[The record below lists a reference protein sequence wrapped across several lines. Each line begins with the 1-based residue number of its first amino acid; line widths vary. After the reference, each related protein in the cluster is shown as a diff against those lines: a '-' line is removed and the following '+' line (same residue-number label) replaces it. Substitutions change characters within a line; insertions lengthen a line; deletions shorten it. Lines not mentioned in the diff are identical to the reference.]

1 MSQIDIFLLF
11 PQTEE
16 EILRL
21 GDNLDLYKDIP
32 KQLALIKQLVRTG
45 EYKLFYDSENITA
58 FCKQAAILCGGKYLD
73 NIRRQLLYLLGK
85 KALDVAHTKNPN
97 PSHDYYQW
105 FSDTTSVI
113 IKTDSLHRCAA
124 ENKLTGNDS
133 AIISFSYEDPWNRDI
148 IPLIQE
154 SRYNNT
160 LPQICNIPYFN
171 PVGTFIEWYKSKI
184 LDNRSFSLTDITRFE
199 RTNKFYEKS
208 KRRIYKERS
217 TNRYWYYDFFH
228 SDNKEHYEV
237 FDNIG
242 NHVGEADMNG
252 VLDETKKD
260 KTKSIRGII

>member
-1 MSQIDIFLLF
+1 MPQLDIFLLF
-11 PQTEE
+11 PQSDE
-16 EILRL
+16 EIFRL
-21 GDNLDLYKDIP
+21 SDDLDLYKDIP
-32 KQLALIKQLVRTG
+32 KQLNFIKKSIRTG
-45 EYKLFYDSENITA
+45 EYKLFYDSENIAA
-58 FCKQAAILCGGKYLD
+58 FCEKAAILCSGSYLD
-73 NIRRQLLYLLGK
+73 DIRDQLLYLLGRN
-85 KALDVAHTKNPN
+85 ALDVAHTKNPN
-97 PSHDYYQW
+97 PSHYYYQW
-105 FSDTTSVI
+105 FSETASVI
-113 IKTDSLHRCAA
+113 IKTDRLHMYAA
-124 ENKLTGNDS
+124 ENKLSGKES

-154 SRYNNT
+154 SIYNNT

-171 PVGTFIEWYKSKI
+171 PVGSFIEWYKSKV
-184 LDNRSFSLTDITRFE
+184 LDNRTFSLTDITRFE
-199 RTNKFYEKS
+199 RTSKLYKKS

-237 FDNIG
+237 FDNTG